1 MDSRLKIALVEDNDD
16 LRELLN
22 RDLTKEGYAAALAT
36 CAEDLDDL
44 AVRTVFDVM
53 ILDINLPGE
62 NGFSIARRFKH
73 SNPNIYIIMLT
84 ARDDVSDKVLG
95 YQSGADIYLSK
106 PISSVELVAAIKGI
120 ERRIA
125 TENTQPSAVMN
136 VKTMALTGTK
146 TVFLSRIEVTL
157 IKALSESV
165 SGNLPYFRL
174 HELCGEGVN
183 AKTKAALEV
192 RFVRL
197 RKKMAEA
204 GLGENAIRTMRN
216 EGYQLTTH
224 IHVET

>member
-1 MDSRLKIALVEDNDD
+1 MDSRLNIALVEDNDD

-22 RDLTKEGYAAALAT
+22 RDLTKQGYTAALAT

-62 NGFSIARRFKH
+62 DGFSIARRFRH
-73 SNPNIYIIMLT
+73 SNPNIYIVMLT

-136 VKTMALTGTK
+136 VKAMTLTGTK
-146 TVFLSRIEVTL
+146 TVSISRIEVIL

-183 AKTKAALEV
+183 AKTKSALEV

-204 GLGENAIRTMRN
+204 GLGENAIRAMRN